1 MVPTFLLASR
11 QMEMQEEQ
19 KALQSAAKLMCPPL
33 ILSLEWWGRRVLDAD
48 SWRLSGT
55 DLEIFKP
62 ASLVTFLQVA
72 ERHRTGT
79 LWEAVVQPVSAGT
92 RMRTTPPG
100 NNVLSEES
108 QAPSM
113 NLEVDVRL
121 SLESAPAQ
129 NTMKG
134 WDLVQ

>member
-1 MVPTFLLASR
+1 MATIRMERQDTAALVDDADKLGKSLQNWCTIRRGQHASM

-19 KALQSAAKLMCPPL
+19 KALQSAAKLM
-33 ILSLEWWGRRVLDAD
+33 
-48 SWRLSGT
+48 LSGT

-108 QAPSM
+108 QVLP
-113 NLEVDVRL
+113 
-121 SLESAPAQ
+121 
-129 NTMKG
+129 
-134 WDLVQ
+134 